1 MSSTHNQGAERRP
14 TIPSNPVP
22 LQPQDPAILSFDRTL
37 ESSSPTSSQPPPI
50 PSKLLPGGDLKA
62 IPSSRSTESTRTVQ
76 AMMKSQAPVLDDV
89 RTQQSNPPDTL
100 SFAVN
105 NLSLATLMDEFDD
118 TDDVTVPS
126 GNVSQSTRNTQ
137 QQRVRSKKDGYTG
150 KRSRRGKRRP
160 SAGSGDDMIQ
170 DGNGNALESSPA
182 MPRKS
187 KKKILQKDGWRQGAF
202 TEAQDPEAEQDGFLL
217 ESNARRGRHRRQ
229 HTAGEGH
236 DGWATEEATD
246 IQTMGDFDFAG
257 NLSKFDKKTVFSQ
270 IRQDDTTADESRL
283 VSFNR
288 LPQAKPGT
296 AGGKNLHHTENVLD
310 GPNGLASDTSDSDF
324 DSAHQSGR
332 SSRRAVSRQS
342 TLPMPSRKGSLAVGT
357 TTSITNPT
365 LLATMNRAHHSS
377 SHTASP
383 RIAPTSHSAS
393 QLPGAVSSSRPSL
406 RVVPSN
412 RTCGVINPLQML
424 DIERIMETEIGLT
437 EDMMTENAGRGM
449 AEVAL
454 SILNPGGKRIVKENH
469 NSRPVVVVLAGSN
482 RSGARALAAGRH
494 LRNHGIQ
501 VIGCVLGLERE
512 GEFLDSFKRQL
523 HVFRKTHSKAVRLD
537 ELTST
542 LASLDAPPE
551 LVIDGLLGM
560 HAFEDLRVDDQATAY
575 ELIQWAN
582 KSKAPILAVDVPS
595 GMDASSGS
603 YFICPII
610 SIVLTTPSKGE
621 VTNLDGQ
628 PLHVRAKIVVSLGA
642 PKIGILNACVAGD
655 GHHWQLYV
663 VDIGISN
670 AAWKRYGTRRRYGV
684 DFGSNW
690 VVMLR
695 YQGGVE

>member
-1 MSSTHNQGAERRP
+1 LKTNHCTVLFLDTNHSLPLYRVDATQIKELEVAPHPPKAVVSPPVSAPQASGYAPPSGLSHYQQIYSNQSYSSAGQSQYGGPPVSNIYSQPAVPKTFISSKAV
-14 TIPSNPVP
+14 PS
-22 LQPQDPAILSFDRTL
+22 QPQDPAILSFNRKPGPSIRA
-37 ESSSPTSSQPPPI
+37 SSTPPPI
-50 PSKLLPGGDLKA
+50 PSELLPGGDLGVTA
-62 IPSSRSTESTRTVQ
+62 SNHSTESRRTIQ
-76 AMMKSQAPVLDDV
+76 PKIKSQTPILDEN
-89 RTQQSNPPDTL
+89 RRQESTPLATL
-100 SFAVN
+100 SSAVN
-105 NLSLATLMDEFDD
+105 NLNLADNVGEFDD
-118 TDDVTVPS
+118 TDDVTAP
-126 GNVSQSTRNTQ
+126 GNILQNSKITQ
-137 QQRVRSKKDGYTG
+137 QQSVKSKKDGYTG

-160 SAGSGDDMIQ
+160 SMGSGEDMIP
-170 DGNGNALESSPA
+170 DGNGNALGSSPVTS
-182 MPRKS
+182 RKI

-202 TEAQDPEAEQDGFLL
+202 TEAQDPEGEQSELQPRL
-217 ESNARRGRHRRQ
+217 NTRRGRHRRQ
-229 HTAGEGH
+229 LAAGEGQ

-246 IQTMGDFDFAG
+246 IQTMGDFDFLG
-257 NLSKFDKKTVFSQ
+257 NLSKFDKKTVFNQ

-310 GPNGLASDTSDSDF
+310 GPNGLDSDTSESDL

-332 SSRRAVSRQS
+332 SSRRAISRQS
-342 TLPMPSRKGSLAVGT
+342 TLQMPSRKGSMAVGGT
-357 TTSITNPT
+357 ASITKPV

-377 SHTASP
+377 SHTGSP
-383 RIAPTSHSAS
+383 RIGPLSRSAS
-393 QLPGAVSSSRPSL
+393 PLPGTVSSSRPSL
-406 RVVPSN
+406 RAVPSN

-482 RSGARALAAGRH
+482 RCGARALAAGRH

-501 VIGCVLGLERE
+501 VLGCVLGLERE

-537 ELTST
+537 ELTAT

-551 LVIDGLLGM
+551 LVFDGLLGM

-595 GMDASSGS
+595 GMDASTGMLS
-603 YFICPII
+603 
-610 SIVLTTPSKGE
+610 PSSS
-621 VTNLDGQ
+621 LSA
-628 PLHVRAKIVVSLGA
+628 LVSNEA
-642 PKIGILNACVAGD
+642 
-655 GHHWQLYV
+655 H
-663 VDIGISN
+663 
-670 AAWKRYGTRRRYGV
+670 
-684 DFGSNW
+684 
-690 VVMLR
+690 
-695 YQGGVE
+695 